1 MARRKG
7 KKRKTIL
14 FVLEVFVLLLFIGG
28 LWIYGQVTTR
38 LDKIEADEPDT
49 IIQDTG
55 EIVVNEQA
63 EESLTGFTTYA
74 LFGIDHRD
82 KNAALGSENSDT
94 MIIACVNNDTKE
106 VRLVSVYRD
115 TLLNIGTD
123 TYAKANAAYA
133 YGGPTQAINMLNTNM
148 DLNIKDYVTVDFNAL
163 VTAIDC
169 LGGLDIPLSYAEIVH
184 MNNYCKET
192 AEETGKTYEPIA
204 EPEPKPEDL
213 EAIVDTY
220 HLNGVQAVSYC
231 RIRYTASLDM
241 GRTERQRNVIR
252 LCVEK
257 AKKAGLTTIFEIM
270 DEVFPMVKTSLSKTE
285 ILKLIP
291 TLIGYKLENTA
302 GFPVNYKFSN
312 IKGSIIVPTTLESNV
327 ALIHDFL
334 FGEKDYVA
342 SDSVK
347 EKSDMINEIVGGES
361 SLTDV
366 APVTSEEDENSAEDS
381 FIWQNGSQTTWQDVV
396 DNVTGG
402 DTGSTDPS
410 TETGGSGDI
419 SGETGGD
426 TDVPVD
432 TGGGTDVPADT
443 GGGDDWTGGDTSGG
457 DWTGGDTDV
466 PADTGGGTDVPA
478 DTGGGTDVPAD
489 TGGGTDVPADTGG
502 GDWSGDTGGGDT
514 GGGDWSGDNGGGD
527 DWSGGEV
534 TYDEG
539 GSVSAEVLE

>member
-133 YGGPTQAINMLNTNM
+133 YGGPTQAINMLNTNL

-192 AEETGKTYEPIA
+192 AEETGKTYEPIP

-241 GRTERQRNVIR
+241 GRTERQRNVIK
-252 LCVEK
+252 LCVEQ

-327 ALIHDFL
+327 GLIHDFL

-347 EKSDMINEIVGGES
+347 EKSEKINEIVGGES
-361 SLTDV
+361 ALTDV

-402 DTGSTDPS
+402 DTGDGDSGGGDPS
-410 TETGGSGDI
+410 TDNGDSGDI
-419 SGETGGD
+419 TYD
-426 TDVPVD
+426 D
-432 TGGGTDVPADT
+432 GGGTDVPADD
-443 GGGDDWTGGDTSGG
+443 GGG
-457 DWTGGDTDV
+457 DWTGGDTGGGDV

-478 DTGGGTDVPAD
+478 DDGGGDWTGGD
-489 TGGGTDVPADTGG
+489 TGGGDTGGGDTGG

-514 GGGDWSGDNGGGD
+514 GGGDTGGGDWSGDTGGGD

-534 TYDEG
+534 SYDEG